1 MHASVPSAL
10 GQEGGAKAPQKGLSQ
25 IFLEIIPAACIIL
38 VLSVVGGNKIVKE
51 LERGSQFLIQL

>member
-10 GQEGGAKAPQKGLSQ
+10 GQEGGAKAPQKGLWQ
-25 IFLEIIPAACIIL
+25 ILEIIPAACIIL
-38 VLSVVGGNKIVKE
+38 VLSVVGGKKIVKE